1 MKIGLVTI
9 GQAPRTDVVPEMR
22 ALLGPVVEVLEAG
35 ALDGMTPEEIA
46 MLRPHEG
53 DYILTTRL
61 RDGTEVL
68 VAKRHVVPRV
78 QQRIAALEQ
87 DGAEVIGLLCT
98 GAFPDVDSRRPLL
111 RPQQLLYNL
120 VRSMAFPGR
129 IGVLTPSSQQR
140 AQTRCKWQE
149 MGLDVA
155 VEAASPY
162 GDPDELERA
171 GEGLHKAAV
180 ALVVMDCIGYS
191 EAMKSRVKTLTGA
204 PVILA
209 HALMAR
215 VMQELL

>member
-9 GQAPRTDVVPEMR
+9 GQAPRLDVVPEMR
-22 ALLGPVVEVLEAG
+22 ELLGPAVEVLEAG
-35 ALDGMTPEEIA
+35 ALDGMTLEEIST
-46 MLRPHEG
+46 LRPHEG

-61 RDGTEVL
+61 RNGTEVL
-68 VAKRHVVPRV
+68 VAKRHIVPRV
-78 QQRIAALEQ
+78 QQRIAELEQ
-87 DGAEVIGLLCT
+87 RGAEVVGLLCT
-98 GAFPDVDSRRPLL
+98 GAFPDIASRRPLL
-111 RPQQLLYNL
+111 RPQLLLCNL

-129 IGVLTPSSQQR
+129 IGVLTPSHEQR
-140 AQTRCKWQE
+140 DQTRCKWQE
-149 MGLDVA
+149 LGLDVV

-162 GDPDELERA
+162 GDPDGLERA
-171 GEGLHKAAV
+171 GQGLRQAQV

-191 EAMKSRVKTLTGA
+191 EAMKAHVKTLTGA

>member
-9 GQAPRTDVVPEMR
+9 GQAPRLDVVPEMR
-22 ALLGPVVEVLEAG
+22 ELLGPEVEVLEAG
-35 ALDGMTPEEIA
+35 ALDGLTLEEVRT
-46 MLRPHEG
+46 LRPHEG

-68 VAKRHVVPRV
+68 VAKRHIVPRV
-78 QQRIAALEQ
+78 QQRIAELEQ
-87 DGAEVIGLLCT
+87 RGAEVVGLLCT
-98 GAFPDVDSRRPLL
+98 GAFPDIDSRRPLL

-120 VRSMAFPGR
+120 VRSLACPGR
-129 IGVLTPSSQQR
+129 IGVLTPSSEQQ
-140 AQTRCKWQE
+140 AQTQCKWQGL
-149 MGLDVA
+149 GLDVA

-162 GDPDELERA
+162 GLSDELERA
-171 GEGLHKAAV
+171 GQRLRQAAV
-180 ALVVMDCIGYS
+180 SLVVMDCIGYS
-191 EAMKSRVKTLTGA
+191 EAMKRRVKTLTGA